1 MKNKNRTEK
10 LIRLVLLGFTSTMCL
25 LGLLSSSSVIPYSM
39 TTDGSLG
46 LLWSTVMVL
55 NVMILTQDD

>member
-25 LGLLSSSSVIPYSM
+25 LGVLSSSSVIPYSM
-39 TTDGSLG
+39 TTNETLS

-55 NVMILTQDD
+55 NVMILTQD